1 MNIKKSD
8 YFSGEHNLTNDSET
22 VTFQS
27 KIVGV
32 ELSHPKFYYELSN
45 DILNYDVGILTLE
58 TPIDFS
64 NETFSHIR

>member
-1 MNIKKSD
+1 MK
-8 YFSGEHNLTNDSET
+8 DSET

-32 ELSHPKFYYELSN
+32 QFSHPKFYYRKSVGVIKY
-45 DILNYDVGILTLE
+45 DIGLLTLE

>member
-1 MNIKKSD
+1 MK
-8 YFSGEHNLTNDSET
+8 DSET
-22 VTFQS
+22 VIFKS

-32 ELSHPKFYYELSN
+32 DFSHPKFHWRLYRGEIKY
-45 DILNYDVGILTLE
+45 DIGLLTLE